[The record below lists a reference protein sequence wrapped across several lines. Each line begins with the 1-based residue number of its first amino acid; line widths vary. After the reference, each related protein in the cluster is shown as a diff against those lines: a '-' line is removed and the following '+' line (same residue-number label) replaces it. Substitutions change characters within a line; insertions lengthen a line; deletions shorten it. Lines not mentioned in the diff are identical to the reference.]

1 MILVV
6 EDEFLVR
13 ELVTDSLK
21 TNGYQV
27 VEACDGKD
35 AREKMK
41 HCGQHIDLIL
51 TDIVMPGISGKQ
63 LVAELSK
70 IQPKVKSLFMSGYS
84 DDAALNQ
91 GGLSDQVE
99 FIQKPFSPASLVRK
113 VQEILGE

>member
-51 TDIVMPGISGKQ
+51 TDIVMPGIDGLELTKKIKKLIELLEESGIS
-63 LVAELSK
+63 ELEIK
-70 IQPKVKSLFMSGYS
+70 EGEE
-84 DDAALNQ
+84 
-91 GGLSDQVE
+91 GG
-99 FIQKPFSPASLVRK
+99 RR
-113 VQEILGE
+113 